1 MRCRLV
7 GVLSC
12 VLVIGGCQSST
23 MTAAK
28 LYEKQGD
35 VLKAKEQWLNVL
47 EVDPDNMEA
56 HFSLGKIYGGEGEYE
71 KMVTSFD
78 IASGSEFQN
87 EIDLTLDRL
96 WISRFNDG
104 VRLMNNDPIK
114 AIEIFRDA
122 TVIDKERLDAWQ
134 NLAVLYSRSERV
146 EDALEIYEII
156 VEQSQDVDLMAQIGI
171 YQIQEEAFRSAI
183 ETLHRVVSLDSLH
196 FEGRYNLAVAQIKT
210 EDFNNG
216 EKNFLMASEI
226 DPLDKSPQFSLG
238 NLYWNRKDYTKA
250 VTAFSKAFEIDPQDN
265 DALYNLAITHLLME
279 NDQSA
284 LPLLKL
290 LTERT
295 PDNPVVWRE
304 LGSIYARQGNIEDSA
319 NAYKREEEIKK

>member
-87 EIDLTLDRL
+87 EIDQ
-96 WISRFNDG
+96 
-104 VRLMNNDPIK
+104 VY
-114 AIEIFRDA
+114 DA
-122 TVIDKERLDAWQ
+122 VF
-134 NLAVLYSRSERV
+134 AV
-146 EDALEIYEII
+146 
-156 VEQSQDVDLMAQIGI
+156 
-171 YQIQEEAFRSAI
+171 
-183 ETLHRVVSLDSLH
+183 
-196 FEGRYNLAVAQIKT
+196 
-210 EDFNNG
+210 
-216 EKNFLMASEI
+216 
-226 DPLDKSPQFSLG
+226 
-238 NLYWNRKDYTKA
+238 
-250 VTAFSKAFEIDPQDN
+250 
-265 DALYNLAITHLLME
+265 
-279 NDQSA
+279 
-284 LPLLKL
+284 LLKL
-290 LTERT
+290 KRSPRVCNLF
-295 PDNPVVWRE
+295 V
-304 LGSIYARQGNIEDSA
+304 LFISIKIWSIFVKGI
-319 NAYKREEEIKK
+319 